1 MQDSSVLK
9 SFAYSCAHACGSR
22 RIYVGGNKYLLAYTD
37 IYIYIYIYTLI
48 DIQTRINTNMKLLR
62 VRVGALKP
70 VQGLGRDIYI
80 YIYIHTHAHTPSYT
94 HKGHSILMSEQ
105 GFNLLPPC
113 SPGEE
118 VISRPSK

>member
-1 MQDSSVLK
+1 M
-9 SFAYSCAHACGSR
+9 C
-22 RIYVGGNKYLLAYTD
+22 T
-37 IYIYIYIYTLI
+37 YILI
-48 DIQTRINTNMKLLR
+48 NIHTRINTNMKLLR

-80 YIYIHTHAHTPSYT
+80 YTHAHTPSYA

>member
-1 MQDSSVLK
+1 
-9 SFAYSCAHACGSR
+9 
-22 RIYVGGNKYLLAYTD
+22 
-37 IYIYIYIYTLI
+37 
-48 DIQTRINTNMKLLR
+48 MKLLR

-70 VQGLGRDIYI
+70 VQGLGRYIYI
-80 YIYIHTHAHTPSYT
+80 YIYIYAHTPSYA

>member
-1 MQDSSVLK
+1 
-9 SFAYSCAHACGSR
+9 
-22 RIYVGGNKYLLAYTD
+22 
-37 IYIYIYIYTLI
+37 
-48 DIQTRINTNMKLLR
+48 MKLLR

-70 VQGLGRDIYI
+70 VQGLGRDTHIYI
-80 YIYIHTHAHTPSYT
+80 YTNIHVHMCIPMYIWMSIHAHTPSYA

>member
-1 MQDSSVLK
+1 
-9 SFAYSCAHACGSR
+9 
-22 RIYVGGNKYLLAYTD
+22 
-37 IYIYIYIYTLI
+37 
-48 DIQTRINTNMKLLR
+48 MKLLR

-80 YIYIHTHAHTPSYT
+80 HAHTPSYA